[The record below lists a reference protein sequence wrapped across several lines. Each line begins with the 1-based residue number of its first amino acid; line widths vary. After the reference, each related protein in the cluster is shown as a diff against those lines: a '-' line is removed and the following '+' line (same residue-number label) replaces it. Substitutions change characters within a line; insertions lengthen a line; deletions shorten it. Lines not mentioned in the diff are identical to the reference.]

1 MIKEIRYKGQVV
13 NLNDIEITW
22 TDHFGD
28 VQSGNIEDYAWS
40 SRNDAIS
47 EFSAGEG
54 W

>member
-22 TDHFGD
+22 TDHFGEVKRGD
-28 VQSGNIEDYAWS
+28 IEDYAWS
-40 SRNDAIS
+40 EIDDAIV
-47 EFSAGEG
+47 EHEAGEG

>member
-13 NLNDIEITW
+13 NLNDIVITW

-28 VQSGNIEDYAWS
+28 VKRGNIEDYAWS
-40 SRNDAIS
+40 ETDDALA
-47 EFSAGEG
+47 EFEAGEG